1 MGDLSAP
8 ARPYGQRTHWSGIEG
23 SHRSAGYGRSRY
35 AKSGTGHMEKNS
47 ADEWFIPFRRPGKK
61 SYVRAGINRL
71 EFEFGTP

>member
-1 MGDLSAP
+1 
-8 ARPYGQRTHWSGIEG
+8 
-23 SHRSAGYGRSRY
+23 
-35 AKSGTGHMEKNS
+35 MEKNS